1 MSTETDTEIATT
13 SVSLNTGR
21 CLAYG
26 TCVSILPEV
35 FDLPKGSKT
44 AVLLKDAVDEDLR
57 EDLVEAV
64 RSCPA
69 RAIMISA
76 KE

>member
-1 MSTETDTEIATT
+1 MQTT
-13 SVSLNTGR
+13 SVNVNTGR

-44 AVLLKDAVDEDLR
+44 AVLLQDSVGEDLR

-69 RAIMISA
+69 RAIVMST